1 VGSPVIR
8 VVIVDDQELIVAGF
22 RMVLSAQDD
31 MVVVGEAGDGA
42 EALRLLRRVEAD
54 VVVMDIRMP
63 VMDGIA
69 ATEALCARPGGPR
82 VLILTTFDTDE
93 DAFAA
98 LQAGASG
105 FQLKNAPPASL
116 LAAIRAVAGGDAM
129 VAPRATRSLLDRFAG
144 KFVTAPPAVDDPDA
158 QRRLASLTERER
170 QVLTLVAEGLSNVE
184 IGERLNV
191 AETTVKTH
199 VGRVLTK
206 LEVRDRVQAVVFAYQ
221 IGLVRTD

>member
-1 VGSPVIR
+1 VIR

-42 EALRLLRRVEAD
+42 EALRLLRQVEAD

-69 ATEALCARPGGPR
+69 ATEALCAQPGGPR

-105 FQLKNAPPASL
+105 FQLKNAPPGDL
-116 LAAIRAVAGGDAM
+116 LAAIRAVAGGEAM

-144 KFVTAPPAVDDPDA
+144 KFVNAPPVLDDPDA
-158 QRRLASLTERER
+158 MRRLASLTERER
-170 QVLTLVAEGLSNVE
+170 QVLMLVAEGLSNVE

-221 IGLVRTD
+221 TGLV

>member
-1 VGSPVIR
+1 MIR

-105 FQLKNAPPASL
+105 FQLKNAPPGDL
-116 LAAIRAVAGGDAM
+116 LAAIRAVAGGEAM

-144 KFVTAPPAVDDPDA
+144 KFVTAPPAVEDPEA
-158 QRRLASLTERER
+158 LRRLASLTDRER
-170 QVLTLVAEGLSNVE
+170 QVLLLVAEGLSNPE

-199 VGRVLTK
+199 VGRVLLK
-206 LEVRDRVQAVVFAYQ
+206 LEVRDRVQAVVFAYEV
-221 IGLVRTD
+221 GLVRPP